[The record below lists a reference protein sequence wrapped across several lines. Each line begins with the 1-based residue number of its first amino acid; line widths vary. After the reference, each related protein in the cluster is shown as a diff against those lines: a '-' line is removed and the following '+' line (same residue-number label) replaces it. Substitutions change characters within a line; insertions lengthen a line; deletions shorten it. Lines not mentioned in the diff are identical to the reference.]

1 MLSYSEAIDSGG
13 SGCVFKPPLTCKVLP
28 NNKNNKNK
36 YDPTGISK
44 LMESEYAIKE
54 FNLIYKIKKFMSI
67 IPNNEN
73 YFILNVNYC
82 KPNELNEK
90 ELASFEKMCT
100 LFTEEG
106 YNRKN
111 FNKSINKF
119 SILNIPYGGKNM
131 DNFWLDL
138 LMNSND
144 RNNEMAMA
152 NSALVNLLYNGIV
165 PMNKHG
171 LWHFDIKA
179 ANVVIGSDG
188 KTRLIDWDRSMI
200 NNRKNISDIMNSMND
215 RPIHFNLPW
224 SIVLFDEELNNILN
238 EKLSTNNDTKESIL
252 KDIAVQMY
260 KDLKNEEFTEHYDFI
275 VDKILPSV
283 YPKDEH
289 KYESIVT
296 DYLYA
301 VLNKYVDMHT
311 KKFNAIKYFKE
322 VFSQNVDI
330 YGFLM
335 IYYPI
340 ISISENVKHKS

>member
-1 MLSYSEAIDSGG
+1 
-13 SGCVFKPPLTCKVLP
+13 
-28 NNKNNKNK
+28 
-36 YDPTGISK
+36 
-44 LMESEYAIKE
+44 
-54 FNLIYKIKKFMSI
+54 
-67 IPNNEN
+67 
-73 YFILNVNYC
+73 
-82 KPNELNEK
+82 
-90 ELASFEKMCT
+90 
-100 LFTEEG
+100 
-106 YNRKN
+106 
-111 FNKSINKF
+111 
-119 SILNIPYGGKNM
+119 
-131 DNFWLDL
+131 
-138 LMNSND
+138 
-144 RNNEMAMA
+144 
-152 NSALVNLLYNGIV
+152 
-165 PMNKHG
+165 
-171 LWHFDIKA
+171 
-179 ANVVIGSDG
+179 
-188 KTRLIDWDRSMI
+188 MI
-200 NNRKNISDIMNSMND
+200 
-215 RPIHFNLPW
+215 
-224 SIVLFDEELNNILN
+224 NNILN

-340 ISISENVKHKS
+340 ISISENVKHKSEKEEIFLQKLKQLGRTAIPSTTHC